1 MPFPFLNLSL
11 ATAVMYSESMNANC
25 ISTAYSEKINYY
37 KKENVCIQLTLSMSN
52 MLNIPL
58 KKSNTSLVSSSVCL
72 KSRVFHFTIN
82 EKIFLYEANNR
93 SSQNTTDAIIKVDA
107 RNRSMKVC
115 ELNTQII
122 ALQKINS
129 K

>member
-1 MPFPFLNLSL
+1 MPFTFLNLSL

-72 KSRVFHFTIN
+72 KS
-82 EKIFLYEANNR
+82 
-93 SSQNTTDAIIKVDA
+93 
-107 RNRSMKVC
+107 
-115 ELNTQII
+115 
-122 ALQKINS
+122 
-129 K
+129 